1 MAKKSKSKTGY
12 VDGFVLVIPTKKMA
26 AYKKMAEIG
35 CKVWMDHGALAYAE
49 CVGEDMKV
57 PFGVAFPKFANAK
70 KSETVVFSFIT
81 YKNKAHRDSV
91 NKKVMSDERLKAAC
105 DPKNMPFDMKKMTY
119 GGFEVFVGA

>member
-1 MAKKSKSKTGY
+1 MDSCLS
-12 VDGFVLVIPTKKMA
+12 FQPRRWPRTKDEGRMA
-26 AYKKMAEIG
+26 AR
-35 CKVWMDHGALAYAE
+35 WMDHALAYAE

-91 NKKVMSDERLKAAC
+91 NKKSHERRT
-105 DPKNMPFDMKKMTY
+105 PQ
-119 GGFEVFVGA
+119 GGV